1 MGGNSTSTTNNNSN
15 TSIQT
20 EELHLRWSRLLKQVG
35 EMKDETTET
44 TLTRRISKVTPVAAV
59 AVQVIARRRRSSMM
73 VPQKVILNRV
83 SGEAKSGEI
92 IALMG
97 PSGSGKTSLMNVLS
111 GRASH
116 QEGTISINGKAL
128 DKQGMKRLM
137 SKIAYVKQA
146 DIFFDQLS
154 VRDQLTYTA
163 QLRFP
168 DQHVDQK
175 ERRNKIRTEV
185 DRIIKLL
192 RLTKVQDSPIMMCSG
207 GEKKRVNI
215 GTELITDPKIIML
228 DEPTS
233 GLDSASA
240 VSLLNV
246 LKDLAN
252 QGKTIITSI
261 HQPNS
266 ASFLNFDKL
275 MMLSDGNVVF
285 FGKPRDSLEYLR
297 SKGYPCPDGY
307 NLADH
312 WMNMLVT
319 DSSVEEERKEAAIAT
334 AIAKEMNED
343 GITDTDSSVEEERK
357 EQDDDMVAAKEIEI
371 ATKNTSLVAAMK
383 ISESPRFYL
392 QEAWDNDTIAIRM
405 DVVDEI
411 QQTDTA
417 TTGTSSRRSSLF
429 EVDRRHGG
437 ESKYTTSWWTQF
449 HTLTHRALKKSKST
463 VLSPINI
470 VKTVA
475 IGIVV
480 GLVFLGQ
487 TYTENDVFNIYSYFF
502 FTMVFWVMSGMF
514 EALFAFPQERV
525 IILKERAT
533 ASYRLSA
540 YFMSCTVADLPV
552 FLFMPCIYML
562 ISYWMIVPTLGFTTF
577 IAIIGISFLSVMTGQ
592 AMGFLI
598 GASFDD
604 VQVGQAVAT
613 VVVLFLML
621 LGGFFA
627 RNIPIWLS
635 WVGYLSPFMYAS
647 NAAMLVIFRFPVPC
661 DGSGA
666 LSPMCA
672 VGDTTSLVAAEDIL
686 ASLSVTGT
694 IGMNIALLLVFC
706 TVPRLFTYIILRR
719 KKGGERE

>member
-1 MGGNSTSTTNNNSN
+1 MGGANEFRENNNAHN
-15 TSIQT
+15 NNIQT
-20 EELHLRWSRLLKQVG
+20 EGLHLRWSRLLKQV
-35 EMKDETTET
+35 EIKDETET
-44 TLTRRISKVTPVAAV
+44 TLTKRIS
-59 AVQVIARRRRSSMM
+59 QVKRSSMM
-73 VPQKVILNRV
+73 APPKVILNEV

-116 QEGTISINGKAL
+116 QDGTISINGKAL

-146 DIFFDQLS
+146 DVFFEQLS

-168 DQHVDQK
+168 DNVDK
-175 ERRNKIRTEV
+175 RVRRERIRTEV

-275 MMLSDGNVVF
+275 LMLSDGNVVF
-285 FGKPRDSLEYLR
+285 FGKPRDSLDYLR
-297 SKGYPCPDGY
+297 SKGYTCPDGY

-319 DSSVEEERKEAAIAT
+319 DSSVEEERKEAAA
-334 AIAKEMNED
+334 AKEISED
-343 GITDTDSSVEEERK
+343 STDTDSSVEEE
-357 EQDDDMVAAKEIEI
+357 AKEDDNDAAEEIET
-371 ATKNTSLVAAMK
+371 TKDSSLVTSMR

-392 QEAWDNDTIAIRM
+392 QEAWDNDAIAARM

-411 QQTDTA
+411 QTDT
-417 TTGTSSRRSSLF
+417 TTGSKRSSIF
-429 EVDRRHGG
+429 EVDRHG
-437 ESKYTTSWWTQF
+437 ESKYTTTWWTQF
-449 HTLTHRALKKSKST
+449 HTLTHRALKKSKS
-463 VLSPINI
+463 
-470 VKTVA
+470 
-475 IGIVV
+475 
-480 GLVFLGQ
+480 
-487 TYTENDVFNIYSYFF
+487 
-502 FTMVFWVMSGMF
+502 
-514 EALFAFPQERV
+514 
-525 IILKERAT
+525 IL
-533 ASYRLSA
+533 
-540 YFMSCTVADLPV
+540 
-552 FLFMPCIYML
+552 
-562 ISYWMIVPTLGFTTF
+562 
-577 IAIIGISFLSVMTGQ
+577 
-592 AMGFLI
+592 
-598 GASFDD
+598 
-604 VQVGQAVAT
+604 
-613 VVVLFLML
+613 
-621 LGGFFA
+621 
-627 RNIPIWLS
+627 
-635 WVGYLSPFMYAS
+635 
-647 NAAMLVIFRFPVPC
+647 
-661 DGSGA
+661 
-666 LSPMCA
+666 
-672 VGDTTSLVAAEDIL
+672 
-686 ASLSVTGT
+686 
-694 IGMNIALLLVFC
+694 
-706 TVPRLFTYIILRR
+706 
-719 KKGGERE
+719 

>member
-1 MGGNSTSTTNNNSN
+1 MG
-15 TSIQT
+15 
-20 EELHLRWSRLLKQVG
+20 HLRWAREQKVVELKDDARTSFKG
-35 EMKDETTET
+35 
-44 TLTRRISKVTPVAAV
+44 RISKITPDTT
-59 AVQVIARRRRSSMM
+59 QH
-73 VPQKVILNRV
+73 KVILHKV
-83 SGEAKSGEI
+83 SGEAQPGEI

-111 GRASH
+111 GRATY
-116 QEGTISINGKAL
+116 QEGTISINGNGLEK
-128 DKQGMKRLM
+128 DGMKRFM
-137 SKIAYVKQA
+137 SKVAYVKQH
-146 DIFFDQLS
+146 DVFFEELT

-163 QLRFP
+163 QFRIP
-168 DQHVDQK
+168 DTNIDKNVRQEH
-175 ERRNKIRTEV
+175 IRTEV
-185 DRIIKLL
+185 NRIIKLL
-192 RLTKVQDSPIMMCSG
+192 RLTKVADSQIFMCSG

-275 MMLSDGNVVF
+275 LMLSDGNVVF
-285 FGKPRDSLEYLR
+285 FGKPRDSLDYLR
-297 SKGYPCPDGY
+297 TKGYKCPDGY

-319 DSSVEEERKEAAIAT
+319 DSSVEEERKEAAEKKIDG
-334 AIAKEMNED
+334 NE
-343 GITDTDSSVEEERK
+343 
-357 EQDDDMVAAKEIEI
+357 
-371 ATKNTSLVAAMK
+371 TSRGVSIK
-383 ISESPRFYL
+383 KSESPRFCL
-392 QEAWDNDTIAIRM
+392 QLAWDNDAIATRM

-411 QQTDTA
+411 QTDS
-417 TTGTSSRRSSLF
+417 GRRSSSF
-429 EVDRRHGG
+429 EVDHG

-449 HTLTHRALKKSKST
+449 YTLTHRALNKSKST
-463 VLSPINI
+463 VMSPINLL
-470 VKTVA
+470 KTVA

-540 YFMSCTVADLPV
+540 YFASCTVADLPV
-552 FLFMPCIYML
+552 FLFMPGIYML

-598 GASFDD
+598 GAGFDD

-627 RNIPIWLS
+627 RNIPVWLA
-635 WVGYLSPFMYAS
+635 WIGYLSPFMYAS
-647 NAAMLVIFRFPVPC
+647 NAAMLVIFRFAVPC

-666 LSPMCA
+666 LSPMCE
-672 VGDTTSLVAAEDIL
+672 VGDTTGFVSSEDIL
-686 ASLSVTGT
+686 ESLSVTGS
-694 IGMNIALLLVFC
+694 IGWNIALLLVFC